1 MPATVGILGPT
12 VVVVDGEQRDPGGR
26 IVRRVLAALAV
37 RGGERVT
44 TERLI
49 DDVWGEAA
57 PAQARASLQMHIAK
71 LRKLLASTSVS
82 IETVTDGYR
91 LAAPSNGVD
100 VAEFIQLAEDA
111 RTARAESRWP
121 TAAGRSQR
129 ALNLWRSGR
138 IEALDDM
145 PSLAG
150 DVTGLMELRRQTR
163 LIHFEVRLAI
173 GEHQELV
180 GALEEATAAEPFFE
194 RFWELL
200 MLALYRCGRQA
211 THWPPT
217 DEPQRCSAR
226 NWGLNRA
233 QP

>member
-12 VVVVDGEQRDPGGR
+12 VVVIDGEQRDPGGR

-37 RGGERVT
+37 RGGVRVT

-57 PAQARASLQMHIAK
+57 PAQERASLQMHIAK

-82 IETVTDGYR
+82 IETVPDGYR
-91 LAAPSNGVD
+91 LAALTGGVD

-138 IEALDDM
+138 IEDLDDM
-145 PSLAG
+145 QSLAG

-163 LIHFEVRLAI
+163 LIHFEARLAI
-173 GEHQELV
+173 GEHQDLV
-180 GALEEATAAEPFFE
+180 GATAAEPFFE

-200 MLALYRCGRQA
+200 MLA
-211 THWPPT
+211 
-217 DEPQRCSAR
+217 
-226 NWGLNRA
+226 
-233 QP
+233 